1 MCSLKT
7 LESLVY
13 NLERQ
18 QTFFLYVFFLNKKDE
33 TNPLR
38 KMLGYRGLQGV
49 TGDYKGLQRGTRDY
63 RGLQG
68 VTEGYKGLQGV
79 TEGYKGSQRVTRGYR
94 KTWFLART
102 SKDTVSSFIL
112 KKRFK
117 VEDIDF
123 LDENDG
129 VTPLEKGKCCVF
141 H

>member
-1 MCSLKT
+1 M
-7 LESLVY
+7 E
-13 NLERQ
+13 E
-18 QTFFLYVFFLNKKDE
+18 
-33 TNPLR
+33 
-38 KMLGYRGLQGV
+38 V
-49 TGDYKGLQRGTRDY
+49 TGDYKGLQRITRGY

-68 VTEGYKGLQGV
+68 VTESYKGLQGV
-79 TEGYKGSQRVTRGYR
+79 TRGYRGLQGVSAGYKGLQRGYR

-102 SKDTVSSFIL
+102 SKDTLSSFTL

-117 VEDIDF
+117 VEDINF

>member
-68 VTEGYKGLQGV
+68 VTESYKGLQGV
-79 TEGYKGSQRVTRGYR
+79 TGGLQ
-94 KTWFLART
+94 
-102 SKDTVSSFIL
+102 
-112 KKRFK
+112 
-117 VEDIDF
+117 
-123 LDENDG
+123 G
-129 VTPLEKGKCCVF
+129 VTVGYNGL
-141 H
+141 